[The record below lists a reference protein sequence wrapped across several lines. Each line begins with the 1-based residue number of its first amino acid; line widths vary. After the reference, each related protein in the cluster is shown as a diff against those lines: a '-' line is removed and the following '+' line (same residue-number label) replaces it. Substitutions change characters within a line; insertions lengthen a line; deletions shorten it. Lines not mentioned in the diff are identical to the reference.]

1 MIRCIIFSVLFLC
14 YSQQSISAES
24 TEPKSKLLEWEQ
36 LPQLIPAQGN
46 EIQPGLA
53 GPYVGIHNNALI
65 VAGGANFPEAPP
77 WRGGKKVWWENIY
90 VMKLENNEWITNKSF
105 VLPRPLAYGASISTE
120 DGIVCIGGC
129 DAEKCYDDVFII
141 KWNPETSSVDI
152 ESLPSLPTPL
162 AFMAAAKVG
171 NTIYVAG
178 GQENMHQAKPTRTFL
193 SLDLSKKSDQ
203 ISFDWHELQP
213 WPGSERILPVAA
225 AQSDGNTDCFYLF
238 SGRMP
243 VAGKTTALLT
253 DGYKYNPIRN
263 QWTAIA
269 NVMGISKDGG
279 DGICVMAAS
288 CIATGSSH
296 ILVFGGANGGIFNE
310 LESLQ
315 RQVAMLKEKDKN
327 KFKDQIE
334 QIEKKRIDI
343 LENHPGFS
351 RDILAYHTITDTWT
365 KFGNLPEGS
374 QVTTTAVRWNDSII
388 IPSGEIRP
396 GVRTPKIWK
405 GIPKTRAKFGA
416 LNYTVLAVYLC
427 ALLIMGLYFSRR
439 EISTEDF
446 FKGGKRIPWWAAGIS
461 IFGTQ
466 LSAITFMAIPAK
478 TFATNWLYLWGN
490 VAIIVVAPLVVHF
503 FLPFYRRLDVTTAYE
518 YLEKRYNL
526 AARLIGS
533 VMFMLVQLGRIGI
546 ILFLPSLALSVVTG
560 IDVNLCIILMGVLC
574 IIYTVLGGI
583 EAVIWTDV
591 LQVIVLFFGAI
602 LCLIFIP
609 FHIKGGWNGMI
620 ELADG
625 ADKFKTLDF
634 RFNFVTATF
643 LVTFIGGI
651 GEKLISYGTD
661 QTTIQRYLTTKDEK
675 AARQSIWAGALLAM
689 PATLV
694 FFLVGSALFGFYKSH
709 PQQLLPTL
717 ENTDAIFPWFIVS
730 QLPVGVTGLL
740 IAGVFAA
747 AMSSLDSSMNSVS
760 ASFTTDFYRRFKPNA
775 DESFYLK
782 LARWVTA
789 IIGTM
794 GTLFALM
801 MAQWDIKSLWD
812 QFTTFIGL
820 FGGGL
825 GGLFILAIF
834 TRRTNGTGAIIGLLG
849 NGIVQFIL
857 KQTTTLHPW
866 SYVLTGIIS
875 FLVIGYLVSILI
887 PLKQKPLAGLTIYD
901 LKRN

>member
-1 MIRCIIFSVLFLC
+1 MTRFFISIVLFFFCTNHQL
-14 YSQQSISAES
+14 SAES
-24 TEPKSKLLEWEQ
+24 NILKSKLLQWTQ
-36 LPQLIPAQGN
+36 LPPLIPAQGYN
-46 EIQPGLA
+46 NQPGVA
-53 GPYVGIHNNALI
+53 GPFVGIHNNALI
-65 VAGGANFPEAPP
+65 VAGGANFPESPP

-90 VMKLENNEWITNKSF
+90 VMKLENNEWITSKSF

-120 DGIVCIGGC
+120 DGIICIGGC

-141 KWNPETSSVDI
+141 KWNPETSTIEI
-152 ESLPSLPTPL
+152 ESLPSLPSPL

-178 GQENMHQAKPTRTFL
+178 GQESMLQTKATRNFL
-193 SLDLSKKSDQ
+193 SLDLSKKDDQ
-203 ISFDWHELQP
+203 ISFTWKELKR
-213 WPGSERILPVAA
+213 WPGQERILPIAA

-238 SGRMP
+238 SGRK
-243 VAGKTTALLT
+243 VVTGKITTILT
-253 DGYKYNPIRN
+253 DGYKYNPLKN
-263 QWTAIA
+263 QWTVITDVLG
-269 NVMGISKDGG
+269 NSKGG
-279 DGICVMAAS
+279 DDGVCVMAAS
-288 CIATGSSH
+288 CIASGSSH
-296 ILVFGGANGGIFNE
+296 IIVFGGADGRTFLE
-310 LESLQ
+310 LENMQ
-315 RQVAMLKEKDKN
+315 YQVTILKNKGID

-334 QIEKKRIDI
+334 QIEKKRINI
-343 LENHPGFS
+343 LENHQEFS

-405 GIPKTRAKFGA
+405 GTPQVKTRFGA

-427 ALLIMGLYFSRR
+427 ALLIMGLYFSKR
-439 EISTEDF
+439 EESTDDF

-490 VAIIVVAPLVVHF
+490 VAIIVVAPIVVHF

-546 ILFLPSLALSVVTG
+546 ILFLPSLALSVVTS

-620 ELADG
+620 ELADV

-634 RFNFVTATF
+634 RIDLITATF

-689 PATLV
+689 PATLI
-694 FFLVGSALFGFYKSH
+694 FFLIGSALFGFYKSH

-717 ENTDAIFPWFIVS
+717 ENADAIFPWFIIS
-730 QLPVGVTGLL
+730 QLPVGVSGLL

-760 ASFTTDFYRRFKPNA
+760 ASFTTDFYRRFKPDA
-775 DESFYLK
+775 DESSYLK
-782 LARWVTA
+782 LARWATA
-789 IIGTM
+789 IVGTA
-794 GTLFALM
+794 GTIFALM

-834 TRRTNGTGAIIGLLG
+834 TRRTNGIGAIIGLIGSGL
-849 NGIVQFIL
+849 VQFIL
-857 KQTTTLHPW
+857 KQTTALHPW
-866 SYVLTGIIS
+866 SYVINGIIS
-875 FLVIGYLVSILI
+875 FLVIGYLISILI
-887 PLKQKPLAGLTIYD
+887 PVKQKPLAGLTIYD
-901 LKRN
+901 LKNN

>member
-14 YSQQSISAES
+14 YPYQAIFAELNES
-24 TEPKSKLLEWEQ
+24 KSDVFHWEQ
-36 LPQLIPAQGN
+36 MQQLIPAQGN
-46 EIQPGLA
+46 EIQHGLA
-53 GPYVGIHNNALI
+53 GPFVGIHNNALI
-65 VAGGANFPEAPP
+65 LAGGANFPESPP
-77 WRGGKKVWWENIY
+77 WKGGEKVWWEDIY
-90 VMKLENNEWITNKSF
+90 VMKLENNEWLTNKSF

-141 KWNPETSSVDI
+141 KWNPETSTIDI
-152 ESLPSLPTPL
+152 ESLPSVPMPL
-162 AFMAAAKVG
+162 AFMASAKVG

-178 GQENMHQAKPTRTFL
+178 GQESMHQAKPTKTFL
-193 SLDLSKKSDQ
+193 SLDLTKKGDPA
-203 ISFDWHELQP
+203 SFTWKELQP
-213 WPGSERILPVAA
+213 WPGPERILPVAA
-225 AQSDGNTDCFYLF
+225 AQSDGNTDCFYVF
-238 SGRMP
+238 SGRKP
-243 VAGKTTALLT
+243 VAGKTTEILT
-253 DGYKYNPIRN
+253 DGFKYDPLQN
-263 QWTAIA
+263 QWTVIT
-269 NVMGISKDGG
+269 NVLRESKGG
-279 DGICVMAAS
+279 GAGICVMAAS
-288 CIATGSSH
+288 CIASGASH
-296 ILVFGGANGGIFNE
+296 ILVLGGDDGDIFNE
-310 LESLQ
+310 LENLQ
-315 RQVAMLKEKDKN
+315 RQVETLKDKGID
-327 KFKDQIE
+327 KFKDQIG
-334 QIEKKRIDI
+334 QIEKKRLDI

-351 RDILAYHTITDTWT
+351 RDILAYHTITDTWS
-365 KFGNLPEGS
+365 KIGELPTGS

-388 IPSGEIRP
+388 IPSGEIHP
-396 GVRTPKIWK
+396 GVRTAKIWK
-405 GIPKTRAKFGA
+405 GTPKVKTEFGA
-416 LNYTVLAVYLC
+416 VNYTVLAVYLC
-427 ALLIMGLYFSRR
+427 ALLIMGFYFSRR
-439 EISTEDF
+439 EKSTDDF
-446 FKGGKRIPWWAAGIS
+446 FKGGKRIPWWAAGMS

-490 VAIIVVAPLVVHF
+490 VAIIVVAPFIVHF

-526 AARLIGS
+526 IARLIGS
-533 VMFMLVQLGRIGI
+533 VMFMLVQLGRIGV

-609 FHIKGGWNGMI
+609 FHIKGGWNEMI
-620 ELADG
+620 NIADV

-634 RFNFVTATF
+634 RINFVTATF

-651 GEKLISYGTD
+651 GEKVIGYGTD

-675 AARQSIWAGALLAM
+675 EAAKSIWAGALLAM

-694 FFLVGSALFGFYKSH
+694 FFLVGSALFGFYKSN

-730 QLPVGVTGLL
+730 QLPAGISGLL

-760 ASFTTDFYRRFKPNA
+760 ASFTTDFYRRFKPDSN
-775 DESFYLK
+775 ESFYLK

-789 IIGTM
+789 IVGIV

-834 TRRTNGTGAIIGLLG
+834 TRRTNGIGAIIGLLG
-849 NGIVQFIL
+849 SGVVQFVL
-857 KQTTTLHPW
+857 KQTTSLHPW

-875 FLVIGYLVSILI
+875 FLVIGYLISILI
-887 PLKQKPLAGLTIYD
+887 PVKQKPLAGLTIYD
-901 LKRN
+901 LKSN